1 MLNIILSFLQLF
13 AVQGQGKV
21 TKCQLINKG
30 ALHYE
35 VSKSILFKNPDSDL
49 KLYHYYFD
57 VCKKSLDQQKIK
69 LFDNSYLHE
78 LFGKNS
84 KNDACFFEQI

>member
-1 MLNIILSFLQLF
+1 MKFLYFEFSILTRITRFRQLF

-35 VSKSILFKNPDSDL
+35 VSKSILFKNPDFDL
-49 KLYHYYFD
+49 KLYHYF
-57 VCKKSLDQQKIK
+57 VVFKKSLDQQKIK
-69 LFDNSYLHE
+69 LFDNTYLDE
-78 LFGKNS
+78 LL
-84 KNDACFFEQI
+84 